1 MEVKF
6 VKGNSIKEGGYVL
19 IDDEVCRIK
28 EIEKSKS
35 GKHGAGK
42 VRITG
47 IGVFDNQKRTLL
59 SPSQAD
65 IKVPIITRSN
75 AHVVAV
81 MGSVVQIIDDETF
94 TTLDTIKPSDIKD
107 LKSGDEVEYI
117 AVDEKTRIIR
127 KK

>member
-1 MEVKF
+1 MELKF
-6 VKGNSIKEGGYVL
+6 VRGNSLKEGGYVL

-28 EIEKSKS
+28 EVEKSKS

-42 VRITG
+42 LRITG
-47 IGVFDNQKRTLL
+47 VGVFDNQKRTLL
-59 SPSQAD
+59 SPASND
-65 IKVPIITRSN
+65 ISVPIITRSN

-94 TTLDTIKPSDIKD
+94 NTLDTIKPSDIKD
-107 LKSGDEVEYI
+107 LRSGDEVEYI
-117 AVDEKTRIIR
+117 SVDEKTRIIR